1 MVETASKADLF
12 SLRGKTILV
21 AGGTRG
27 IGQAISIRLARAG
40 ASIIANYLR
49 NEQAAEQLRVVAVEE
64 QLAITLCR
72 ADLSSEK
79 GLEQLDHAIQEQGPN
94 LSGLVYCAATG
105 IHRPVEDLTD
115 RHFDWTF
122 ALNVRAFFKLIKLV
136 KPRFLVGSS
145 VVAISSWGAT
155 RALPYYSLVGASK
168 AALES
173 LARHLAV
180 ELAPAGVR
188 VNIVTA
194 GAVLTDAWK
203 AMPNSEARIAETI
216 HRTPAGRLVTAE
228 EVAYGV
234 QFLCSDAAAGIVG
247 HTLILDGGAGI
258 LA

>member
-1 MVETASKADLF
+1 MAGTTGEADPF

-21 AGGTRG
+21 VGGTRG

-40 ASIIANYLR
+40 ASVIANYLR
-49 NEQAAEQLRVVAVEE
+49 NEQAAGQLKAIAAQE
-64 QLAITLCR
+64 QLAISLCR
-72 ADLSSEK
+72 ADLTSER

-105 IHRPVEDLTD
+105 IHRPLEELTD

-136 KPRFLVGSS
+136 KARFSKGSS
-145 VVAISSWGAT
+145 VVAISSWGAA

-168 AALES
+168 GALES

-180 ELAPAGVR
+180 ELAPMGVR
-188 VNIVTA
+188 VNILTA

-203 AMPNSEARIAETI
+203 AMPDSEARIAETI
-216 HRTPAGRLVTAE
+216 RRTPTGRLVTVE

-258 LA
+258 LG